1 VETLLL
7 VTRQRENTS
16 QIVVVLRVLLFRI
29 IGANVSPTVIGLADN
44 VKQEGIYIV
53 VKRLVVQKEL
63 GQEGEILAVDLI
75 LKRR

>member
-1 VETLLL
+1 MLL

>member
-1 VETLLL
+1 LLL

>member
-53 VKRLVVQKEL
+53 VERLVVQKEL
-63 GQEGEILAVDLI
+63 GQKGEILAVDLI

>member
-1 VETLLL
+1 METLLL

>member
-1 VETLLL
+1 
-7 VTRQRENTS
+7 
-16 QIVVVLRVLLFRI
+16 
-29 IGANVSPTVIGLADN
+29 VSPTVIGLADN